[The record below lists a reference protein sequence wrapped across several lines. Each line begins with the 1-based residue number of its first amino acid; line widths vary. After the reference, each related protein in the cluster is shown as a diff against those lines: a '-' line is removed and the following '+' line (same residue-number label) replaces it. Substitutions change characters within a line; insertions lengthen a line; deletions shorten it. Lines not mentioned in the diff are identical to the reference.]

1 MNVGL
6 SGIRANL
13 AGVLYNR
20 DPRRLG
26 KLSRENQ
33 GRAPNGRGGIF
44 GAKKGGR

>member
-26 KLSRENQ
+26 KQPRGIL
-33 GRAPNGRGGIF
+33 GRAHNGRGGF
-44 GAKKGGR
+44 FW